1 MIVDTSANRKPQSGL
16 KNFRCPDPLWEQGKA
31 AAHEDDMSL
40 GEVMRA
46 LLRKYV
52 AGDVKV

>member
-1 MIVDTSANRKPQSGL
+1 MDTSTRKPQSGL